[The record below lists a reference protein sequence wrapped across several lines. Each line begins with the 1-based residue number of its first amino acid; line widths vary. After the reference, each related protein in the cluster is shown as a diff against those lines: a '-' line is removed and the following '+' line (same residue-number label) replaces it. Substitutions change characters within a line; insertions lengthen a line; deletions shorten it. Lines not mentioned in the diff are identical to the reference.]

1 MKIQCPCGAK
11 YAFDLTPEMAR
22 EPVKFVCP
30 QCGLDSSEVVNQLVQ
45 EELAEQNLP
54 AVPAP
59 PDAPLPPLKPAP
71 ARLKITHSDGPVAP
85 PSADPA
91 SSPANYVSKYCQ
103 RHAGVQTT

>member
-11 YAFDLTPEMAR
+11 YTFDVTPAMAR

-54 AVPAP
+54 AAPAPPSVPAP
-59 PDAPLPPLKPAP
+59 PPKPAP
-71 ARLKITHSDGPVAP
+71 ARLKIPQFEGPAAP
-85 PSADPA
+85 PPA
-91 SSPANYVSKYCQ
+91 EPAPPPGGYVSK
-103 RHAGVQTT
+103 